1 MTLDVAVLGDSEAL
15 ARTVLEAA
23 LTFSKGRYINYQPIM
38 GGGGHF
44 LTKEK
49 RCGME
54 TVHSLM
60 VICKRSYKYCLRR
73 SLLRTEH
80 GHGTE
85 FVEPRY
91 LLTYYSSSPEAR

>member
-23 LTFSKGRYINYQPIM
+23 LTFSKGRYINSQPIM

-49 RCGME
+49 RCSME
-54 TVHSLM
+54 TVQ
-60 VICKRSYKYCLRR
+60 
-73 SLLRTEH
+73 
-80 GHGTE
+80 
-85 FVEPRY
+85 
-91 LLTYYSSSPEAR
+91 SSTKDCINIKK